1 MTDLSNTG
9 RLGGTS
15 LWRQLFVDSFG
26 TYLHLAGLVWQAWWT
41 AGDRS
46 RAAELKDGTY
56 VPLHRLFDLDGTTLV
71 IERDDGSIRR
81 IPASR
86 VRRIVDKGDFG
97 YV

>member
-9 RLGGTS
+9 RLGDTS
-15 LWRQLFVDSFG
+15 LWRQLFVDTTGVYF
-26 TYLHLAGLVWQAWWT
+26 HLAGLVWQAWWR

-46 RAAELKDGTY
+46 RQAELTDGSY
-56 VPLHRLFDLDGTTLV
+56 VPLHQLFGLDGTTLV
-71 IERDDGSIRR
+71 VERDDGTLRR

-86 VRRIVDKGDFG
+86 VRRIVDKGDHG